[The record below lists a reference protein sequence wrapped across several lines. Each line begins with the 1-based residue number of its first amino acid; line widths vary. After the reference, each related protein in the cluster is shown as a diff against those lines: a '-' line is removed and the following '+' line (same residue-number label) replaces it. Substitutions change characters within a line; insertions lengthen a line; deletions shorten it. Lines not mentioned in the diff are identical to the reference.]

1 MKISHIMCI
10 SETLK
15 DLCARRIKSKIKNTF
30 CKYCLQIFGNERVFI
45 EHKIS
50 RLEINGRQSAK
61 LRRVSIKFK
70 NHFKQL
76 DVPFNIYA
84 DFESVLKGVKSSDW
98 NNNTSHTEK
107 YEDHIPYS
115 FNYKVVCIDDIFSK
129 PVVL

>member
-1 MKISHIMCI
+1 MCI

-15 DLCARRIKSKIKNTF
+15 DLCARRIKSKIENTF
-30 CKYCLQIFGNERVFI
+30 CKYCLQIFGNERVFT

-76 DVPFNIYA
+76 DVPFNIYT
-84 DFESVLKGVKSSDW
+84 DLESVLKGVKSSD
-98 NNNTSHTEK
+98 
-107 YEDHIPYS
+107 
-115 FNYKVVCIDDIFSK
+115 
-129 PVVL
+129 